1 MPRPALRRRIDAPAM
16 KKLGTFLRH
25 LARTGSVAFAAER
38 VGLSRNTLY
47 RRRQTDPAFA
57 AGWADAVASAADRLN
72 EEAMRRCVSGNG
84 RAPLRRGGRR
94 GGRLGSI
101 RAYDSG
107 LLIRLLRL
115 HWPATYDRQGGWTGT
130 PREVWARFGRK

>member
-1 MPRPALRRRIDAPAM
+1 MPRPARRRRIDAPAM

-47 RRRQTDPAFA
+47 RRRRTDPVFA
-57 AGWADAVASAADRLN
+57 AGWADAIGSAVDRLHG
-72 EEAMRRCVSGNG
+72 EAMRRSVSGSG
-84 RAPLRRGGRR
+84 RAAFRHGRR
-94 GGRLGSI
+94 LSAI
-101 RAYDSG
+101 RDYDSG

-115 HWPATYDRQGGWTGT
+115 HWPATY
-130 PREVWARFGRK
+130 GRALRHD